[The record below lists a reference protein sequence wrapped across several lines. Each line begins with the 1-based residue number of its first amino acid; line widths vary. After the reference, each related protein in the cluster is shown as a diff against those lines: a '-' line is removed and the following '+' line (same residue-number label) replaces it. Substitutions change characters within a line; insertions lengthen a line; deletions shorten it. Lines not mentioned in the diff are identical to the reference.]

1 MTRVDCSG
9 GQDRNTT
16 TSETHPQRPPPKT
29 RNCYLTGVNG
39 FNRDGCGTD
48 DNACKGYG
56 DQHACKPDN
65 QGGYCENA
73 GNYYVSNG
81 PSFIRLSPS
90 ELLGRYK
97 SGGDTDETSR
107 EVSRALDNQERK
119 HTNRIREL
127 QIMGKNPLVQR
138 PKGSEGSKGS
148 KGSEVHNFVGNMLF
162 NIGIGASVI
171 IFLISISIILIQNK
185 IL

>member
-29 RNCYLTGVNG
+29 RNCYVTGENG
-39 FNRDGCGTD
+39 FDRDGCGSD
-48 DNACKGYG
+48 DNACINMGG
-56 DQHACKPDN
+56 PTACKPDN
-65 QGGYCENA
+65 QGGYCEH
-73 GNYYVSNG
+73 GIGRYYVGAGSG
-81 PSFIRLSPS
+81 FTPLTPS
-90 ELLGRYK
+90 ELLNRYR
-97 SGGDTDETSR
+97 STGDTDETSR
-107 EVSRALDNQERK
+107 EVGRALNNQERK
-119 HTNRIREL
+119 FTNRIREL

-138 PKGSEGSKGS
+138 PEGSKGS
-148 KGSEVHNFVGNMLF
+148 EGSEVHNFVGNMLF
-162 NIGIGASVI
+162 NIGIGSSVI